1 MFGLIFHLIDWHL
14 FFVHVLETETMGW
27 TSAVVAIGHSKI
39 AVPEDLF
46 LSQDEV
52 VKNWK
57 FVRLSKTE
65 MNSL

>member
-1 MFGLIFHLIDWHL
+1 
-14 FFVHVLETETMGW
+14 MGW
-27 TSAVVAIGHSKI
+27 TSAVVAIGHSKV